1 MGIGREILP
10 TIESINSYEEY
21 ITGLIY
27 FRNELES
34 LIDSWPKAKDGNPLL
49 LSACPEERANR
60 FRARLSALITGY
72 EYTMHRYSQSA
83 IDWIVELDTEME
95 SRPAGLPTLPGADR
109 LERKLLS
116 EIEHL
121 LTELLNLKA
130 QVTESGRSEN
140 APPLNRMQWLVSY
153 LTDWK

>member
-1 MGIGREILP
+1 MGIGKDMLL

-27 FRNELES
+27 FRNELEA
-34 LIDSWPKAKDGNPLL
+34 LIDSWPKAKDGKPLSL
-49 LSACPEERANR
+49 AVCAKEQTNR

-72 EYTMHRYSQSA
+72 EYTMQRYSQSA
-83 IDWIVELDTEME
+83 IDWIVELDSVLE
-95 SRPAGLPTLPGADR
+95 SRPAGLHTMPGADR

-121 LTELLNLKA
+121 LTDLWNLKA
-130 QVTESGRSEN
+130 QVTGSERPETP
-140 APPLNRMQWLVSY
+140 PPLNRMQWLVSY